1 MTLKPCFGGSCFFK
15 THTGT
20 AFDSEQLEFHLRVG
34 LNQRSCVCQMT
45 LNPILG
51 SCFFKTGTGFDS
63 EQLNF
68 NLKTWRNQRSVVKI
82 HLCLSNEFKAMYLGF
97 LFL

>member
-1 MTLKPCFGGSCFFK
+1 MALKPCFGGSCFFK

-68 NLKTWRNQRSVVKI
+68 KLEKKYWDLETCRKS
-82 HLCLSNEFKAMYLGF
+82 
-97 LFL
+97 

>member
-1 MTLKPCFGGSCFFK
+1 MILKPCFGGSCFFK

-51 SCFFKTGTGFDS
+51 SCFFKTYTGTAFDN
-63 EQLNF
+63 EQLDF
-68 NLKTWRNQRSVVKI
+68 HLRVGLNQRDAVKI
-82 HLCLSNEFKAMYLGF
+82 HLFGF
-97 LFL
+97 LKVMNC